1 MCACVHASVCVCAC
15 ACACVCVCVAQ
26 ATLDTVEAIV
36 VWRDGLTRPAPFL
49 WQGENY
55 LQVQPIL
62 GAQWE
67 CRKKGAESRAMRA
80 DQLLPARFLWQR
92 V

>member
-1 MCACVHASVCVCAC
+1 MRLCVRVRVR
-15 ACACVCVCVAQ
+15 VRVCVAQ

-55 LQVQPIL
+55 LQV
-62 GAQWE
+62 
-67 CRKKGAESRAMRA
+67 
-80 DQLLPARFLWQR
+80 LPSGLFSARSGSAGRR
-92 V
+92 VRD